1 VSSISLDILC
11 NLWLV
16 LVYRCAAWLLK
27 SLRLSLSWWGKKK
40 TGWDANETKLPASDW
55 LSMDHREF
63 VYKRTNCWCVSLHFQ
78 FFAHSV
84 SSALSFDLDCF
95 LWYYCSAPPLSL
107 LPTSIGNHFLC
118 FLGCPRMTHRIVLFK
133 LVSLQI
139 WISKSLSKLNHE
151 RMKPQNPQITSDCN
165 PLISQK
171 QSTRCNESTESRYQ
185 AQALHLNSVNMKG
198 I

>member
-1 VSSISLDILC
+1 MSSISLDILC

-27 SLRLSLSWWGKKK
+27 SLRLSLSWWGEKKRV
-40 TGWDANETKLPASDW
+40 EMQMKLKPASGW

-63 VYKRTNCWCVSLHFQ
+63 VYKRTNCWSVSLHFW

-95 LWYYCSAPPLSL
+95 LWYYSSPPPPPPLSL
-107 LPTSIGNHFLC
+107 LPSSTGNHFLC
-118 FLGCPRMTHRIVLFK
+118 FLGCPTMTHRIVLFK

-139 WISKSLSKLNHE
+139 WISKSLSNWIM
-151 RMKPQNPQITSDCN
+151 RWMKAQNSN
-165 PLISQK
+165 
-171 QSTRCNESTESRYQ
+171 RC
-185 AQALHLNSVNMKG
+185 
-198 I
+198 